1 MLLLIFHLI
10 QSDNNEVSLLLN
22 SSNMKRRSKMVCFYS
37 IFLFQCKC
45 GVICLLCMS
54 IQQFLYLQKP
64 VEEHDDART
73 NLDVLLQ
80 LNIQNQDLLKKKH
93 EEMLANEAIFAKKG
107 EIMKTSMTEM
117 IKRIDCLERS
127 NKKEDSVLAEEIKS
141 KRKRKRTKRR
151 IRRTLNSSE
160 PKVNFKSY

>member
-1 MLLLIFHLI
+1 
-10 QSDNNEVSLLLN
+10 
-22 SSNMKRRSKMVCFYS
+22 
-37 IFLFQCKC
+37 
-45 GVICLLCMS
+45 
-54 IQQFLYLQKP
+54 
-64 VEEHDDART
+64 
-73 NLDVLLQ
+73 LDVLLQ

>member
-1 MLLLIFHLI
+1 
-10 QSDNNEVSLLLN
+10 
-22 SSNMKRRSKMVCFYS
+22 
-37 IFLFQCKC
+37 
-45 GVICLLCMS
+45 
-54 IQQFLYLQKP
+54 
-64 VEEHDDART
+64 
-73 NLDVLLQ
+73 
-80 LNIQNQDLLKKKH
+80 
-93 EEMLANEAIFAKKG
+93 MLANEAIFAKKE